1 MYKNKVLITALA
13 SATVWSSMFAVGHAN
28 GVTKET
34 VTDLAMENTQSLF
47 SVKASELKNVPI
59 SKEKTVMEQLLKEQ
73 QVLSTRLY
81 STEFTALPLNE
92 KLTFMTVSFQLQKS
106 IHDQH
111 KKTIMSTTSAT
122 DLDGI
127 ESYLKVEQLTMER
140 EMKILEEI
148 FINSSAEQQ
157 ELKTSAGQLKETVT
171 ALQGF
176 RSSGMELRDLL
187 YTQQQKINGIQMTTL
202 MQVVTSSL
210 KEQKHEN
217 AKDSLVKMIQLTK
230 GDIDYVAFLEEL
242 LEKEEGYILLEHK
255 LFKISKPFLKI
266 EQDWYMPASEIKNII
281 ETTKVNDQKEILI
294 MHGNKEISLKKEAVL
309 INGINIGISSLL
321 KEDNETSEQ
330 LVNVTSL
337 FKLLGYDVSMS
348 SKKDLLNITTELYP
362 RQFIDDI
369 SVEDMLKS
377 II

>member
-28 GVTKET
+28 GVAKET
-34 VTDLAMENTQSLF
+34 VTDLAIENTQSLF
-47 SVKASELKNVPI
+47 SVKASELKTVPI

-73 QVLSTRLY
+73 QVLSTRLF
-81 STEFTALPLNE
+81 STEFTSLPLNE

-106 IHDQH
+106 IHDQY

-148 FINSSAEQQ
+148 IINSNAEQQ
-157 ELKTSAGQLKETVT
+157 ELKTSEGQLKETVT
-171 ALQGF
+171 ELQDF

-230 GDIDYVAFLEEL
+230 GDVDYVAFLEEL

-255 LFKISKPFLKI
+255 LFKISKAFLKI
-266 EQDWYMPASEIKNII
+266 EQDWYMSASEIKNII
-281 ETTKVNDQKEILI
+281 ETTKVNDQKEMLI
-294 MHGNKEISLKKEAVL
+294 MHGNKEIILKKEAVL

-330 LVNVTSL
+330 LVNVTLL

-369 SVEDMLKS
+369 SAEDMLKS